1 MRREETWNEKQK
13 ENREKIGKERTKN
26 KAEKENDTK
35 NNWRGCDMT
44 RKSKK

>member
-1 MRREETWNEKQK
+1 MRREEAWNEKQK

-35 NNWRGCDMT
+35 KQLERM
-44 RKSKK
+44 